1 MERGVCRAPLDR
13 EETWS
18 TSIMGDRIRLS
29 EELSSPFPLLVWAL
43 LVPALEELG
52 ACLIGI
58 RKTKKS

>member
-29 EELSSPFPLLVWAL
+29 GELSSPFPLRVWAL

-52 ACLIGI
+52 ARLIGL